1 MTIWTKLAA
10 YASLETK
17 HLLLRPFTS
26 ADGQAFY
33 QIVSNPDNLAFIFP
47 VKTSQEEAENLMVEM
62 FMRTP
67 LGKWAIIAKETQQL
81 IGAISFERLNEQTR
95 QAELGYFL
103 HRDYWGQGFA
113 TEAVRTIS
121 FLALNELG
129 LTDISIIAHLE
140 NRASQRVAEKAGF
153 TLLRQFK
160 GSDRYRHKMRTYRH
174 YHLTKTILQELE
186 REIHDHH

>member
-1 MTIWTKLAA
+1 MTIWTKLATLA
-10 YASLETK
+10 EIETER
-17 HLLLRPFTS
+17 LLLRPFTY
-26 ADGQAFY
+26 ADCQSFY
-33 QIVSNPDNLAFIFP
+33 KVVSNPDNLAFIFP

-121 FLALNELG
+121 FLALYQLG
-129 LTDISIIAHLE
+129 LTDISIIAHFE
-140 NRASQRVAEKAGF
+140 NIASQKVAEKAGF
-153 TLLRQFK
+153 VLLRQYK
-160 GSDRYRHKMRTYRH
+160 GSDRYSHKMRTYRH
-174 YHLTKTILQELE
+174 YHLTKTILQEVE
-186 REIHDHH
+186 REIHDHY

>member
-103 HRDYWGQGFA
+103 HRDHWGQGLA
-113 TEAVRTIS
+113 TEAVKRIS
-121 FLALNELG
+121 FLALYQLG
-129 LTDISIIAHLE
+129 LTDISIIAHFE
-140 NRASQRVAEKAGF
+140 NIASQKVAEKAGF
-153 TLLRQFK
+153 VLLRQYK
-160 GSDRYRHKMRTYRH
+160 GSDRYSHKMRTYRH
-174 YHLTKTILQELE
+174 YHLTKTILQEVE
-186 REIHDHH
+186 REIHDHY

>member
-10 YASLETK
+10 LAEIETER
-17 HLLLRPFTS
+17 LLLRPFTY
-26 ADGQAFY
+26 ADCQSFY
-33 QIVSNPDNLAFIFP
+33 KIVSNPDNLAFIFP

-103 HRDYWGQGFA
+103 HRVYWGQGFA

-121 FLALNELG
+121 FLALYQLG

-153 TLLRQFK
+153 VLLRQYK
-160 GSDRYRHKMRTYRH
+160 GSDRYSHKMRTYRH
-174 YHLTKTILQELE
+174 YHLTKTILQEVE
-186 REIHDHH
+186 REIHDHY

>member
-10 YASLETK
+10 LAEIETER
-17 HLLLRPFTS
+17 LVLRPFTY
-26 ADGQAFY
+26 ADCQSFY
-33 QIVSNPDNLAFIFP
+33 KVVSNSDNLAFIFP
-47 VKTSQEEAENLMVEM
+47 VQTTEQEARDLMVAM
-62 FMRTP
+62 FMKEP
-67 LGKWAIIAKETQQL
+67 LGKWAITDKKSKVFL
-81 IGAISFERLNEQTR
+81 GAISFEKLDERTR
-95 QAELGYFL
+95 QAELGYFIQKEA
-103 HRDYWGQGFA
+103 WGQGLA
-113 TEAVRTIS
+113 TEAVKSLS
-121 FLALNELG
+121 FLALHQLG
-129 LTDISIIAHLE
+129 LTNISIIAHLE

>member
-10 YASLETK
+10 LAEIETER
-17 HLLLRPFTS
+17 LLLRPFTY
-26 ADGQAFY
+26 ADCQSFY
-33 QIVSNPDNLAFIFP
+33 KIVSNPDNLAFIFP

-81 IGAISFERLNEQTR
+81 IGAISFEKLDERTR
-95 QAELGYFL
+95 QAELGYFIQKEA
-103 HRDYWGQGFA
+103 RGQGLA
-113 TEAVRTIS
+113 TEAVKSLS
-121 FLALNELG
+121 FLALYQLS

-153 TLLRQFK
+153 VLLRQYK
-160 GSDRYRHKMRTYRH
+160 GSDRYSHKMRTYRH
-174 YHLTKTILQELE
+174 YHLTKTILQEVE
-186 REIHDHH
+186 REIHDHY

>member
-10 YASLETK
+10 YASLETER
-17 HLLLRPFTS
+17 LILRPFTF

-121 FLALNELG
+121 FLALYQLG
-129 LTDISIIAHLE
+129 LTDISIIAHFE
-140 NRASQRVAEKAGF
+140 NIASQKVAEKAGF
-153 TLLRQFK
+153 VLLRQYK
-160 GSDRYRHKMRTYRH
+160 GSDRYSHKMRTYRH
-174 YHLTKTILQELE
+174 YHLTKTILQEVE
-186 REIHDHH
+186 REIHDHY

>member
-1 MTIWTKLAA
+1 
-10 YASLETK
+10 
-17 HLLLRPFTS
+17 
-26 ADGQAFY
+26 
-33 QIVSNPDNLAFIFP
+33 
-47 VKTSQEEAENLMVEM
+47 MVEM

-121 FLALNELG
+121 FLALYQLG
-129 LTDISIIAHLE
+129 LTDISIIAHFE
-140 NRASQRVAEKAGF
+140 NIASQKVAEKAGF
-153 TLLRQFK
+153 VLLRQYK
-160 GSDRYRHKMRTYRH
+160 GSDRYSHKMRTYRH
-174 YHLTKTILQELE
+174 YHLTKTILQEVE
-186 REIHDHH
+186 REIHDHY

>member
-10 YASLETK
+10 YASLETER
-17 HLLLRPFTS
+17 LILRPFTF

-121 FLALNELG
+121 FLALYQLG

-153 TLLRQFK
+153 VLLRQYK
-160 GSDRYRHKMRTYRH
+160 GSDRYSHKMRTYRH
-174 YHLTKTILQELE
+174 YHLTKTILQEVE
-186 REIHDHH
+186 REIHDHY

>member
-17 HLLLRPFTS
+17 RLLLRPFTS

-33 QIVSNPDNLAFIFP
+33 QIVSNPENLAFIFP

-121 FLALNELG
+121 FLALYQLG
-129 LTDISIIAHLE
+129 LTDISIIAHFE
-140 NRASQRVAEKAGF
+140 NIASQKVAEKAGF
-153 TLLRQFK
+153 VLLRQYK
-160 GSDRYRHKMRTYRH
+160 GSDRYSHKMRTYRH
-174 YHLTKTILQELE
+174 YHLTKTILQEVE
-186 REIHDHH
+186 REIHDHY